1 MTYFK
6 APLSA
11 ALALSLWATDP
22 AQAQMSLPGDVNPT
36 CTVDQDDF
44 ASWFDTGV
52 VSANGPVTPA
62 NSATFTQDNPNAGTG
77 PNICNFYQWASRMFL
92 WLTSPEGSGIVLD
105 GASIFNITPP
115 DANGKR
121 QFVANGDGST
131 YSLSLRKGKGDEIG
145 EIGQAGGGGVLLSQN
160 KALVYYGVHT
170 NNVYGYF
177 LSGQKAGAL
186 GGVTDFPINQSDLS
200 AVVEFAKSTYGQVP
214 VDLET
219 LVIEL
224 KTSWIDAATLSDA
237 SDYVTITAEVPKFT
251 ANASNT
257 IWKQSGTEVKTLA
270 LVGVHIVGTVED
282 HPEFVWATFEHI
294 ANAPDADY
302 YYTNTDPDP
311 TKATVMQS
319 YSSAGSYNFMAT
331 GAAQTSANVECASE
345 KNGQVLAK
353 MNSGSPVCTGGIA
366 PSNTVRTNP
375 WGSPASD
382 KSTAVVANNTRLL
395 SINASVRGQL
405 AAGDTRSNYV
415 QMGGIW
421 TTTPAGGG
429 TAPVPNQTGDQSANM
444 RGSLN
449 LFNATME
456 TYHQNLNCF
465 VCHSVSKGA
474 ANSFG
479 LSHIYSEIE
488 PLK

>member
-331 GAAQTSANVECASE
+331 GAAQTSANV
-345 KNGQVLAK
+345 
-353 MNSGSPVCTGGIA
+353 
-366 PSNTVRTNP
+366 
-375 WGSPASD
+375 D
-382 KSTAVVANNTRLL
+382 NNTRLL